1 MNSPEPLPAE
11 IARHQRPRW
20 RLAATVRRG
29 LLGLAVLLQTMTA
42 TYFILSVL
50 PYHGGNLVEASI
62 AAIFALLFAW
72 ISVGFWI
79 GLTGFFLRRIGGDP
93 HSLLRQQDEATL
105 QATALGRTA
114 VVMPIY
120 HEPVGRSLQGLKS
133 VILTLQRSG
142 KLEHFDFFILSDSRD
157 PDVWLAEQAA
167 WDELRNELGLQDRLF
182 YRRRPINLNYKSGN
196 IADFLRRWGRAY
208 EYMVVLD
215 ADSLMGGDNLVR
227 MVQLMQRHPQVG
239 ILQSSPSL
247 INGRSLFS
255 RLQQFSNQLYG
266 PLFTTGLA
274 AIQLGHAAF
283 WGHNAILRIQP
294 FMQHCGLRKL
304 PGWGLF
310 KGPVLSHDFAEA
322 AYMGRAGQEVW
333 LEPELT
339 QSYEESPPTLSDEL
353 TRDRRWAKGN
363 LQHIWLMLFS
373 RRLRLAHRMAFLNG
387 IMGYVAS
394 PLWFT
399 FLVLTTIEV
408 ARLVL
413 WPINYFPEQNQLFP
427 LWPEWHP
434 QRAVIMVSITLTLLF
449 LPKFLAVIDV
459 LLSGRRQLFGGGI
472 RLFFSVIMEIFI
484 SALLAPIRMLAHCR
498 YVLEALFNVNLRWAG
513 QNRSGE
519 TSWLAAILNQGIG
532 SLLALGWAGFAWW
545 LDPMFFLWSL
555 PVALPLILAAPIFV
569 LLSKVGWGESLM
581 RHRWL
586 QIPEEAQGSLLLDDL
601 NKPCKMLEVEQ
612 HPAFAEAILQPQ
624 RNRLQASLAHAPRAK
639 RQQAELQMLAMR
651 CLQEGPDALTQ
662 IERNLL
668 ASDARSLRWLHA
680 QVWQAAPETIWG
692 KLLRRRIRS
701 AEQSGTAT

>member
-1 MNSPEPLPAE
+1 MSTP
-11 IARHQRPRW
+11 QRPRW
-20 RLAATVRRG
+20 RLAATARRG
-29 LLGLAVLLQTMTA
+29 LLALVVLVQTLTA
-42 TYFILSVL
+42 TYFMLSVL
-50 PYHGGNLVEASI
+50 PYHGGNLVEAGM
-62 AAIFALLFAW
+62 ATLFALLFAW

-79 GLTGFFLRRIGGDP
+79 GLTGFVLRRLGGDP
-93 HSLLRQQDEATL
+93 RSLLRQQDAATL
-105 QATALGRTA
+105 ASTPLARTA

-142 KLEHFDFFILSDSRD
+142 TLANFDFFILSDSRD

-167 WDELRNELGLQDRLF
+167 WDSLRNELGLQNQLF
-182 YRRRPINLNYKSGN
+182 YRRRPLNLNYKSGN
-196 IADFLRRWGRAY
+196 IADFLRRWGPTY
-208 EYMVVLD
+208 EYMIVLD

-283 WGHNAILRIQP
+283 WGHNAILRIKP

-322 AYMGRAGQEVW
+322 AYMGRAGLEVW
-333 LEPELT
+333 LEPDLT

-363 LQHIWLMLFS
+363 LQHLWLMLFS
-373 RRLRLAHRMAFLNG
+373 RRLKLAHRMAFLNG

-394 PLWFT
+394 PLWFS

-408 ARLVL
+408 ARLIL

-434 QRAVIMVSITLTLLF
+434 QRAVWMVSITLTLLF
-449 LPKFLAVIDV
+449 LPKFLAIIDV
-459 LLSGRRQLFGGGI
+459 LLRGRRHDFGGAI
-472 RLFFSVIMEIFI
+472 RLFGSVLLEMLI
-484 SALLAPIRMLAHCR
+484 SALLAPIRMLSHCR

-532 SLLALGWAGFAWW
+532 SLLALCWASFAWW

-555 PVALPLILAAPIFV
+555 PVALPLVLAAPIFV
-569 LLSKVGWGESLM
+569 LLSKVGWGEVLM

-586 QIPEEAQGSLLLDDL
+586 QIPEEARGSRLLDDL
-601 NKPCKMLEVEQ
+601 EAPSQLLEIAQ
-612 HPAFAEAILQPQ
+612 QPAFSEALIHPYT
-624 RNRLQASLAHAPRAK
+624 NRLQVQLAHAPRAK
-639 RQQAELQMLAMR
+639 RQQSELQQLALR
-651 CLQEGPDALTQ
+651 CLREGPQALSRA
-662 IERNLL
+662 ERNLI
-668 ASDARSLRWLHA
+668 AGDATTLQWLHS
-680 QVWQAAPETIWG
+680 QIWQAPPSSVWG
-692 KLLRRRIRS
+692 RLLQHRI
-701 AEQSGTAT
+701 GDNHG

>member
-1 MNSPEPLPAE
+1 MNSPETLPATMSTP
-11 IARHQRPRW
+11 QRPRW
-20 RLAATVRRG
+20 RLAATARRG
-29 LLGLAVLLQTMTA
+29 LLALVVLVQTLTA
-42 TYFILSVL
+42 TYFMLSVL
-50 PYHGGNLVEASI
+50 PYHGGNLVEAGM
-62 AAIFALLFAW
+62 ATLFALLFAW

-79 GLTGFFLRRIGGDP
+79 GLTGFVLRRLGGDP
-93 HSLLRQQDEATL
+93 RSLLRQQDAATL
-105 QATALGRTA
+105 ASTPLARTA

-142 KLEHFDFFILSDSRD
+142 TLANFDFFILSDSRD

-167 WDELRNELGLQDRLF
+167 WDSLRNELGLQNQLF
-182 YRRRPINLNYKSGN
+182 YRRRPLNLNYKSGN
-196 IADFLRRWGRAY
+196 IADFLRRWGPTY
-208 EYMVVLD
+208 EYMIVLD

-255 RLQQFSNQLYG
+255 RLQQFSNQLSG

-283 WGHNAILRIQP
+283 WGHNAILRIKP

-322 AYMGRAGQEVW
+322 AYMGRAGLEVW
-333 LEPELT
+333 LEPDLT

-363 LQHIWLMLFS
+363 LQHLWLMLFS
-373 RRLRLAHRMAFLNG
+373 RRLKLAHRMAFLNG

-394 PLWFT
+394 PLWFS

-408 ARLVL
+408 ARLIL

-434 QRAVIMVSITLTLLF
+434 QRAVWMVSITLTLLF
-449 LPKFLAVIDV
+449 LPKFLAIIDV
-459 LLSGRRQLFGGGI
+459 LLRGRRHDFGGAI
-472 RLFFSVIMEIFI
+472 RLFGSVLLEMLI
-484 SALLAPIRMLAHCR
+484 SALLAPIRMLSHCR

-532 SLLALGWAGFAWW
+532 SLLALCWASFAWW

-555 PVALPLILAAPIFV
+555 PVALPLVLAAPIFV
-569 LLSKVGWGESLM
+569 LLSKVGWGEVLM

-586 QIPEEAQGSLLLDDL
+586 QIPEEARGSRLLDDL
-601 NKPCKMLEVEQ
+601 EAPSELLEIAQ
-612 HPAFAEAILQPQ
+612 QPAFSEALIHPYT
-624 RNRLQASLAHAPRAK
+624 NRLQVQLAHAPRAK
-639 RQQAELQMLAMR
+639 RQQSELQQLALR
-651 CLQEGPDALTQ
+651 CLREGPQALSRA
-662 IERNLL
+662 ERNLI
-668 ASDARSLRWLHA
+668 AGDATTLQWLHS
-680 QVWQAAPETIWG
+680 QIWQAPPSSVWG
-692 KLLRRRIRS
+692 RLLQHRI
-701 AEQSGTAT
+701 GDNHG

>member
-1 MNSPEPLPAE
+1 MSTP
-11 IARHQRPRW
+11 QRPRW
-20 RLAATVRRG
+20 RLAATARRG
-29 LLGLAVLLQTMTA
+29 LLALVVLVQTLTA
-42 TYFILSVL
+42 TYFMLSVL
-50 PYHGGNLVEASI
+50 PYHGGNLVEAGM
-62 AAIFALLFAW
+62 ATLFALLFAW

-79 GLTGFFLRRIGGDP
+79 GLTGFVLRRLGGDP
-93 HSLLRQQDEATL
+93 RSLLRQQDAATL
-105 QATALGRTA
+105 ASTPLARTA

-142 KLEHFDFFILSDSRD
+142 TLANFDFFILSDSRD

-167 WDELRNELGLQDRLF
+167 WDSLRNELGLQNQLF
-182 YRRRPINLNYKSGN
+182 YRRRPLNLNYKSGN
-196 IADFLRRWGRAY
+196 IADFLRRWGPAY
-208 EYMVVLD
+208 EYMIVLD

-283 WGHNAILRIQP
+283 WGHNAILRIKP

-322 AYMGRAGQEVW
+322 AYMGRAGLEVW
-333 LEPELT
+333 LEPDLT

-363 LQHIWLMLFS
+363 LQHLWLMLFS
-373 RRLRLAHRMAFLNG
+373 RRLKLAHRMAFLNG

-394 PLWFT
+394 PLWFS

-408 ARLVL
+408 ARLIL

-434 QRAVIMVSITLTLLF
+434 QRAVWMVSITLTLLF
-449 LPKFLAVIDV
+449 LPKFLAIIDV
-459 LLSGRRQLFGGGI
+459 LLRGRRHDFGGAI
-472 RLFFSVIMEIFI
+472 RLFGSVLLEMLI
-484 SALLAPIRMLAHCR
+484 SALLAPIRMLSHCR

-532 SLLALGWAGFAWW
+532 SLLALCWASFAWW

-555 PVALPLILAAPIFV
+555 PVALPLVLAAPIFV
-569 LLSKVGWGESLM
+569 LLSKVGWGEVLM

-586 QIPEEAQGSLLLDDL
+586 QIPEEARGSRLLDDL
-601 NKPCKMLEVEQ
+601 EAPSELLEIAQ
-612 HPAFAEAILQPQ
+612 QPAFSEALIHPYT
-624 RNRLQASLAHAPRAK
+624 NRLQVQLAHAPRAK
-639 RQQAELQMLAMR
+639 RQQSELQQLALR
-651 CLQEGPDALTQ
+651 CLREGPQALSRA
-662 IERNLL
+662 ERNLI
-668 ASDARSLRWLHA
+668 AGDATTLQWLHS
-680 QVWQAAPETIWG
+680 QIWQAPPSSVWG
-692 KLLRRRIRS
+692 RLLQHRI
-701 AEQSGTAT
+701 GDNHG

>member
-1 MNSPEPLPAE
+1 MNSPETLPATMSTP
-11 IARHQRPRW
+11 QRPRW
-20 RLAATVRRG
+20 RLAATARRG
-29 LLGLAVLLQTMTA
+29 LLALVVLVQTLTA
-42 TYFILSVL
+42 TYFMLSVL
-50 PYHGGNLVEASI
+50 PYHGGNLVEAGM
-62 AAIFALLFAW
+62 ATLFALLFAW

-79 GLTGFFLRRIGGDP
+79 GLTGFVLRRLGGDP
-93 HSLLRQQDEATL
+93 RSLLRQQDAATL
-105 QATALGRTA
+105 ASTPLARTA

-142 KLEHFDFFILSDSRD
+142 TLANFDFFILSDSRD

-167 WDELRNELGLQDRLF
+167 WDSLRNELGLQNQLF
-182 YRRRPINLNYKSGN
+182 YRRRPLNLNYKSGN
-196 IADFLRRWGRAY
+196 IADFLRRWGPTY
-208 EYMVVLD
+208 EYMIVLD

-283 WGHNAILRIQP
+283 WGHNAILRIKP

-322 AYMGRAGQEVW
+322 AYMGRAGLEVW
-333 LEPELT
+333 LEPDLT

-363 LQHIWLMLFS
+363 LQHLWLMLFS
-373 RRLRLAHRMAFLNG
+373 RRLKLAHRMAFLNG

-394 PLWFT
+394 PLWFS

-408 ARLVL
+408 ARLIL

-434 QRAVIMVSITLTLLF
+434 QRAVWMVSITLTLLF
-449 LPKFLAVIDV
+449 LPKFLAIIDV
-459 LLSGRRQLFGGGI
+459 LLRGRRHDFGGAI
-472 RLFFSVIMEIFI
+472 RLFGSVLLEMLI
-484 SALLAPIRMLAHCR
+484 SALLAPIRMLSHCR

-532 SLLALGWAGFAWW
+532 SLLALCWASFAWW

-555 PVALPLILAAPIFV
+555 PVALPLVLAAPIFV
-569 LLSKVGWGESLM
+569 LLSKVGWGEVLM

-586 QIPEEAQGSLLLDDL
+586 QIPEEARGSRLLDDL
-601 NKPCKMLEVEQ
+601 EAPSQLLEIAQ
-612 HPAFAEAILQPQ
+612 QPAFSEALIHPYT
-624 RNRLQASLAHAPRAK
+624 NRLQVQLAHAPRAK
-639 RQQAELQMLAMR
+639 RQQSELQQLALR
-651 CLQEGPDALTQ
+651 CLREGPQALSRA
-662 IERNLL
+662 ERNLI
-668 ASDARSLRWLHA
+668 AGDATTLQWLHS
-680 QVWQAAPETIWG
+680 QIWQAPPSSVWG
-692 KLLRRRIRS
+692 RLLQHRI
-701 AEQSGTAT
+701 GDNHG

>member
-1 MNSPEPLPAE
+1 MSTP
-11 IARHQRPRW
+11 QRPRW
-20 RLAATVRRG
+20 RLAATARRG
-29 LLGLAVLLQTMTA
+29 LLALVVLVQTLTA
-42 TYFILSVL
+42 TYFMLSVL
-50 PYHGGNLVEASI
+50 PYHGGNLVEAGM
-62 AAIFALLFAW
+62 ATLFALLFAW

-79 GLTGFFLRRIGGDP
+79 GLTGFVLRRLGGDP
-93 HSLLRQQDEATL
+93 RSLLRQQDAATL
-105 QATALGRTA
+105 ASTPLARTA

-142 KLEHFDFFILSDSRD
+142 TLANFDFFILSDSRD

-167 WDELRNELGLQDRLF
+167 WDSLRNELGLQNQLF
-182 YRRRPINLNYKSGN
+182 YRRRPLNLNYKSGN
-196 IADFLRRWGRAY
+196 IADFLRRWGPTY
-208 EYMVVLD
+208 EYMIVLD

-283 WGHNAILRIQP
+283 WGHNAILRIKP

-322 AYMGRAGQEVW
+322 AYMGRAGLEVW
-333 LEPELT
+333 LEPDLT

-363 LQHIWLMLFS
+363 LQHLWLMLFS
-373 RRLRLAHRMAFLNG
+373 RRLKLAHRMAFLNG

-394 PLWFT
+394 PLWFS

-408 ARLVL
+408 ARLIL

-434 QRAVIMVSITLTLLF
+434 QRAVWMVSITLTLLF
-449 LPKFLAVIDV
+449 LPKFLAIIDV
-459 LLSGRRQLFGGGI
+459 LLRGRRHDFGGAI
-472 RLFFSVIMEIFI
+472 RLFGSVLLEMLI
-484 SALLAPIRMLAHCR
+484 SALLAPIRMLSHCR

-532 SLLALGWAGFAWW
+532 SLLALCWASFAWW

-555 PVALPLILAAPIFV
+555 PVALPLVLAAPIFV
-569 LLSKVGWGESLM
+569 LLSKVGWGEVLM

-586 QIPEEAQGSLLLDDL
+586 QIPEEARGSRLLDDL
-601 NKPCKMLEVEQ
+601 EAPSELLEIAQ
-612 HPAFAEAILQPQ
+612 QPAFSEALIHPYT
-624 RNRLQASLAHAPRAK
+624 NRLQVQLAHAPRAK
-639 RQQAELQMLAMR
+639 RQQSELQQLALR
-651 CLQEGPDALTQ
+651 CLREGPQALSRA
-662 IERNLL
+662 ERNLI
-668 ASDARSLRWLHA
+668 AGDATTLQWLHS
-680 QVWQAAPETIWG
+680 QIWQAPPSSVWG
-692 KLLRRRIRS
+692 RLLQHRI
-701 AEQSGTAT
+701 GDNHG